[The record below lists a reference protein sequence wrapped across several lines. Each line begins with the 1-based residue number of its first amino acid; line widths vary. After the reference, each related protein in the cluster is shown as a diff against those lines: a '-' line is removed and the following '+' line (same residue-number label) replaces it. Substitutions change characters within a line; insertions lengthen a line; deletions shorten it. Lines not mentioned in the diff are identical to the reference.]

1 MSDFDTELSR
11 IKRNRK
17 LELSDWTQVI
27 DAPLSES
34 EKQEWR
40 SYRQA
45 LRDLTAHK
53 NWPKLNE
60 EDWPTLNK

>member
-17 LELSDWTQVI
+17 LEMSDWTQVS

-40 SYRQA
+40 NYRQA
-45 LRDLTAHK
+45 LRDITTHR
-53 NWPKLNE
+53 NWPHLNK
-60 EDWPTLNK
+60 EDWPTTND